1 MVIYEVSAGCEI
13 LTFSTA
19 SAFSCC
25 NVSLVV
31 LSLQNWL
38 SRVLVHLFLF
48 FIFLEGKGI
57 KCRVSYVLG
66 KYD

>member
-19 SAFSCC
+19 SAFSCR

-31 LSLQNWL
+31 LSSKLA
-38 SRVLVHLFLF
+38 V
-48 FIFLEGKGI
+48 
-57 KCRVSYVLG
+57 
-66 KYD
+66 